1 MDINYEA
8 QDENGTTAL
17 MEAAYCPTFNSLLE
31 KLLKYHVDINKTDNN
46 GNTVLF
52 YASRNFENL
61 KKIIKTGIDI
71 NHVNKDDETVLSY
84 CAKMNRVRS
93 FEYLKNVKSI
103 DPNHFNC
110 IGRTAAMHL
119 VENAQSVLLKSFIN
133 DKNIDPNYKN
143 KFEETLVTTFVKS
156 YYQHYI
162 GNFKDGSK
170 MDTRYTYEKTKRF
183 GETLKTLIGFNCDFN
198 VPVDDDGNTP
208 IMVFLLMKDYV
219 TCQYLL
225 SQDKISIDLSKENYH
240 GVNASYLSLLISSE
254 VFDGLTY
261 KDSYNDKLS
270 YSALKKAFIKNETFD
285 KKYLDVGDE
294 DIKVV
299 DSKKI
304 INNYPV
310 TSVYKTIQ
318 TWLIEIYFPG
328 AVSEISLV
336 AHTTDDPTS
345 FGSNLTMLNT
355 QGLM

>member
-1 MDINYEA
+1 
-8 QDENGTTAL
+8 
-17 MEAAYCPTFNSLLE
+17 
-31 KLLKYHVDINKTDNN
+31 
-46 GNTVLF
+46 
-52 YASRNFENL
+52 
-61 KKIIKTGIDI
+61 
-71 NHVNKDDETVLSY
+71 
-84 CAKMNRVRS
+84 
-93 FEYLKNVKSI
+93 
-103 DPNHFNC
+103 
-110 IGRTAAMHL
+110 MHL

-183 GETLKTLIGFNCDFN
+183 GETLKILVDFNCDFN
-198 VPVDDDGNTP
+198 VPVDNDGNTP

-318 TWLIEIYFPG
+318 TWLIEIYSQ
-328 AVSEISLV
+328 VQLV
-336 AHTTDDPTS
+336 KYLLLHI
-345 FGSNLTMLNT
+345 L
-355 QGLM
+355 LMIQLHLEVT